1 MTSHVTTHVLD
12 AVLGTPAPGIEV
24 SLSQFTIAGH
34 REVATSRT
42 DADGRIRDLG
52 PEKLEPGTYRLVF
65 DTGAYFSAQ
74 GRDHFYPQVTIDFR
88 IEEGQ
93 AHYHVPILLSPY
105 AYSTYRG
112 S

>member
-12 AVLGTPAPGIEV
+12 AVLGTPAPGLGV
-24 SLSQFTIAGH
+24 SLSQATIAGH
-34 REVATSRT
+34 REVATAET
-42 DADGRIRDLG
+42 DADGRCRDLG
-52 PEKLEPGTYRLVF
+52 PEQLEPGTYRLVF
-65 DTGAYFSAQ
+65 DTGTYFSAQ
-74 GRDHFYPQVTIDFR
+74 GRDHFYPHVTIDFR
-88 IEEGQ
+88 IEPGQ